1 MSTDS
6 FTRLGSPNN
15 VVLQKYGPLSNL
27 MGIWSGNKGVNL
39 IAVPDQKGSFKLL
52 VAPYSE
58 TLTITALS
66 SPTPNRGL
74 TKIDQIPTLMYS
86 LSIYNSLD
94 NSLMHAENGIW
105 ELIDPTDNE
114 GFNLARITTVPH
126 GDAVIAMGN
135 SSVTPQPAID
145 TKLSS
150 LPFLSPGETFQLPLD
165 YTQAYE
171 APIVNGFD
179 NQFPNTYL
187 NNYLQAQLN
196 SGMKINSS
204 TNLVVSTDNLGAVS
218 NIPSQKK
225 NAVATKFNSVFWL
238 ESMVDTDGNPFMQL
252 QYSQNTTIDF
262 PIKGTPAGKTIHWP
276 HINVNTLIKQ

>member
-6 FTRLGSPNN
+6 FTRLGPPNT
-15 VVLQKYGPLSNL
+15 VVLQKYGPLSDL
-27 MGIWSGNKGVNL
+27 IGIWSGNKGVNL

-74 TKIDQIPTLMYS
+74 TKIDQIPTLMYN

-105 ELIDPTDNE
+105 EFIDPTDNE

-135 SSVTPQPAID
+135 SSVTSQPVID
-145 TKLSS
+145 TKLNS

-171 APIVNGFD
+171 AKIVNGFD

-187 NNYLQAQLN
+187 NNYLQAQLK
-196 SGMKINSS
+196 SGMKIISS

-225 NAVATKFNSVFWL
+225 NASATKFNSIFWL
-238 ESMVDTDGNPFMQL
+238 ESMMDIGGNPFMQL

>member
-6 FTRLGSPNN
+6 FTRLGSPNA

-74 TKIDQIPTLMYS
+74 TKIDQIPTLMYN

-105 ELIDPTDNE
+105 ELINPTDNE

-135 SSVTPQPAID
+135 SSVTPQPVID

-150 LPFLSPGETFQLPLD
+150 FPFLSPEETFQLPLD

-171 APIVNGFD
+171 PVIVSGFD
-179 NQFPNTYL
+179 NKFPNTYL

-196 SGMKINSS
+196 SGMKISSS

-218 NIPSQKK
+218 NIPSQRK
-225 NAVATKFNSVFWL
+225 NAIATKFNSVFWL
-238 ESMVDTDGNPFMQL
+238 ESMQDADGNPFMQL

-262 PIKGTPAGKTIHWP
+262 PIKGTPVGKTIHWP